1 MPPQHTAAMNCT
13 DILSLWARRGHLIRP
28 SEGVTQL
35 QHAWQ
40 CARLARRAHAPP
52 ALELAAWLH
61 DLGHLLAGPEGCPMP
76 QGIDDDHQDA
86 AARLLEPLFGAAV
99 SKPVQ
104 LHVAAKRH
112 LVATQP
118 GYQRA
123 LSAPSLHRL
132 ALQGGPMSTD
142 ESRRFVAQ
150 AHARD
155 ALRLRMWDDQAKVA
169 GLRPVAEVAVLDE
182 LEVLMAGVRCLYT
195 ASLAERL
202 SG

>member
-1 MPPQHTAAMNCT
+1 MNCT
-13 DILSLWARRGHLIRP
+13 DILSLWARRGHLACQG
-28 SEGVTQL
+28 EGVTQL

-61 DLGHLLAGPEGCPMP
+61 DLGHLLGGLEGSPTL
-76 QGIDDDHQDA
+76 QGIDDGHQDA

-99 SKPVQ
+99 SRPVQ

-123 LSAPSLHRL
+123 LSAASLHRL
-132 ALQGGPMSTD
+132 ALQGGPMSSD

-155 ALRLRMWDDQAKVA
+155 ALRLRMWDDQARAAV
-169 GLRPVAEVAVLDE
+169 LRPISDAAVLDE
-182 LEVLMAGVRCLYT
+182 LEMLMTGVRCLYT